1 MPRTTSGDEAAR
13 QTSVKFA
20 FQPIG
25 IIRSCFPEKFGIPR
39 QPGLVKEAHATLEL
53 LPPYDRIEA
62 LEGLEAFSHL
72 WLIFVFHASLTE
84 SWKPTVRPPRLGG
97 NKRVGVFASR
107 SMFRPNP
114 IGLSVVEL
122 ERIDTAA
129 RPPCLYLKGVDL
141 LDGTPVLDI
150 KPYLP
155 YVDAIPNAQGG
166 YAASSPEP
174 RLQVSFTSQAAT
186 QCASFEKTYPHLEAL
201 IMQLL
206 ELDPR
211 PAYYGADQVRTEFGM
226 RLLDFE
232 VKWHVEGKQV
242 RVLAIEKVA

>member
-1 MPRTTSGDEAAR
+1 M
-13 QTSVKFA
+13 KFD
-20 FQPIG
+20 FQPVG

-39 QPGLVKEAHATLEL
+39 QPGLVKEATATLEL
-53 LPPYDRIEA
+53 LPPYDRTEA

-72 WLIFVFHASLTE
+72 WLIFVFHASLKET
-84 SWKPTVRPPRLGG
+84 WKPTVRPPRLGG

-122 ERIDTAA
+122 DRVDTTAEHP
-129 RPPCLYLKGVDL
+129 RLFLKGVDL

-155 YVDAIPNAQGG
+155 YVDAIQNAHGG
-166 YAASSPEP
+166 YAQDSPEP
-174 RLQVSFTSQAAT
+174 RLQVSLSTHAAT
-186 QCASFEKTYPHLEAL
+186 QCAGYENAFPNLMSL
-201 IMQLL
+201 IIHVI

-211 PAYYGADQVRTEFGM
+211 PAYYDVDHSAKEFGM
-226 RLLDFE
+226 RLLDFDIKWRVDGEQVE
-232 VKWHVEGKQV
+232 VMAV
-242 RVLAIEKVA
+242 EKVV